1 MKALVFD
8 AYGTLFNVAA
18 LHAAC
23 EAVWPGQGKAV
34 SRAWRL
40 KQLEY
45 SWLRTLMGG
54 YVDFERVT
62 TDALRYTCESVG
74 VPCDDRIIERL
85 LLAYRN
91 LEAFPDA
98 LAALRSLG
106 NCKRAILSNGSAPM
120 LEALVRNAG
129 LWELFDAVLSVDSV
143 RQFKPHPRV
152 YQLAA
157 DTLRLEPAQIGFV
170 SANQW
175 DACGAR
181 SFGFRSFWIN
191 RHEEPAEHLGVAPDH
206 VLRSLE
212 ELTSLVG

>member
-1 MKALVFD
+1 MNALVFD
-8 AYGTLFNVAA
+8 AYGTLFNVAG
-18 LHAAC
+18 LQAAC
-23 EAVWPGQGKAV
+23 EAEWPGHGKTV

-45 SWLRTLMGG
+45 SWLRSLMGRF
-54 YVDFERVT
+54 VDFEHLT
-62 TDALRYTCESVG
+62 ADALRYTCESAG
-74 VPCDDRIIERL
+74 IICDDTIIERL

-91 LEAFPDA
+91 LEVFPDA
-98 LAALRSLG
+98 LAALPTLG
-106 NCKRAILSNGSAPM
+106 NCKRVILSNGSGPM

-129 LWELFDAVLSVDSV
+129 LWELFDAVLSVDIV

-157 DTLRLEPAQIGFV
+157 DTLRLDPAQIGFV

-191 RHEEPAEHLGVAPDH
+191 RNGEPTEYLGLAPDH

-212 ELTSLVG
+212 ELGPRVG